1 VNSTAQ
7 DEITVY
13 VAAVRAALTGLPEA
27 TREELLEDLP
37 EHLAEVQA
45 EGNGTLVERL
55 GSPTAYAAELRAAAG
70 FVGGF
75 PDPPSTP
82 RFPQLIE
89 ARDEALRVL
98 GQVDVRVGPVL
109 GYPKASDFLILL
121 RPAWWVLRGYLIAM
135 VIASVLGI
143 GRIGLLP
150 RLGDSGLVALVLMAG
165 CIVVSIWL
173 GRQDFTA
180 KRVPRVALR
189 AGSAVLVLVALI
201 GFAGADN
208 STRSGGPYY
217 NDAGSYDP
225 NPYSNVNDVFVYDSQ
240 GNLVPG
246 ARLFDQD
253 GSPIQLGN
261 AMCTDETTGETEH
274 SRAMG
279 YPYCPESAPFAP
291 WSPPSPSARA
301 SRSAPQTVQ
310 PAPDPSLTPTP
321 TRSTSSS
328 PSPSARPS

>member
-1 VNSTAQ
+1 MNSTAQ

-13 VAAVRAALTGLPEA
+13 VAAVRAALTGLPDE

-45 EGNGTLVERL
+45 EGIGTLVERL

-75 PDPPSTP
+75 PDPPATP
-82 RFPQLIE
+82 RFPQLTE

-98 GQVDVRVGPVL
+98 GRVDVRVGPVL

-150 RLGDSGLVALVLMAG
+150 RLGDSGLVALVLLAG

-173 GRQDFTA
+173 GRQDFST
-180 KRVPRVALR
+180 KRTPRR
-189 AGSAVLVLVALI
+189 AMQIGTAVLVLVALI

-208 STRSGGPYY
+208 STRTGGPYY
-217 NDAGSYDP
+217 NDAGSYDS
-225 NPYSNVNDVFVYDSQ
+225 NPYSYVNDVFVYDSQ

-246 ARLFDQD
+246 A
-253 GSPIQLGN
+253 
-261 AMCTDETTGETEH
+261 
-274 SRAMG
+274 
-279 YPYCPESAPFAP
+279 
-291 WSPPSPSARA
+291 
-301 SRSAPQTVQ
+301 
-310 PAPDPSLTPTP
+310 
-321 TRSTSSS
+321 
-328 PSPSARPS
+328 